1 MEAGSSRLRLRAFAK
16 VNLSLTILGRRP
28 DGYHEIDSLMHR
40 IAWWDDVELVL
51 LPGGELRLVVES
63 DGEES
68 PPVPNGPENLV
79 LKAARWLRD
88 TFGVRDGAEIRLRKR
103 VATSAG
109 LGGGSADAAV
119 VLRGL
124 RRLWRIPVR
133 LADLRVAAATVGAD
147 VPFLLGGRAARVR
160 GIGERIEP
168 LPAWPGLHLVLL
180 PLPRPVPTAWAYA
193 AWDAYTLRRA
203 PNTRPIPQPGAQDAL
218 HDLRHDGTP
227 PPACSWEAAA
237 GAPGS
242 RVGVVTGAPAT
253 AVLNGFVRSFL
264 ARDLDGMAR
273 YARNDFEPVVTAHYP
288 EVQRA
293 LSDLRAAG
301 AVAARM
307 TGSGPTVWGLY
318 ASREEA
324 ERAWRHLRQAYP
336 QARLTR
342 TL

>member
-1 MEAGSSRLRLRAFAK
+1 MEAGTPRLRLRAFAK
-16 VNLSLTILGRRP
+16 VNLSLAILGRRP

-51 LPGGELRLVVES
+51 LPGGELRLVLETE
-63 DGEES
+63 GEEP
-68 PPVPNGPENLV
+68 PPVPKGPENLV
-79 LKAARWLRD
+79 LKAARWLRE
-88 TFGVRDGAEIRLRKR
+88 TFGVRDGVEIRLRKR
-103 VATSAG
+103 VATGAG

-133 LADLRVAAATVGAD
+133 AADLRRAAAGVGAD

-168 LPAWPGLHLVLL
+168 LRAWPGLHLVLL

-193 AWDAYTLRRA
+193 AWDA
-203 PNTRPIPQPGAQDAL
+203 
-218 HDLRHDGTP
+218 
-227 PPACSWEAAA
+227 WEAAA

-242 RVGVVTGAPAT
+242 RDGGAPAAGAA

-273 YARNDFEPVVTAHYP
+273 YARNDFEPVVAAHYP
-288 EVQRA
+288 EVYRA